1 MDAGPAYAARPYH
14 RGGSAIMGKKVGDKA
29 TYLLPNGRASTVEI
43 LEAVPYVG
51 A

>member
-1 MDAGPAYAARPYH
+1 VPAAVGLTEYVLKPL
-14 RGGSAIMGKKVGDKA
+14 GKKVGDKA
-29 TYLLPNGRASTVEI
+29 TYSLPNGRASTVEI